1 MIVVYTRCSG
11 ILLEQKGIL
20 VIFAEYIF
28 LLLLLYIFFFRR
40 SININERKKKSK
52 TYVILMYGNMY
63 NISINVGI
71 LSNIF
76 IDRPICLHPGTTTK
90 IFKLYLFLS
99 SSSSSSSQRIAHQ
112 FILPYGNI
120 HNQIRIANWKSH
132 SIPIDRLAFGWKSK
146 ERSESDK
153 TVQAKYLLRSKT
165 ILLLP
170 HFTKMEY
177 KGDGTKTGPH
187 SSAFQTLQVQQPQ
200 KMLTVY
206 TSWFGAERSCSMVN
220 KELPHKLYKR
230 RILFTLH
237 TVMWVCLYA
246 ATCVLYVCVCVFAR
260 VSVCKC
266 GKACSFPI
274 SMIMTMKL
282 IIPSLAQWGCNVC
295 SDAG

>member
-99 SSSSSSSQRIAHQ
+99 SSSSSQRIVPSIYITLREYSQ
-112 FILPYGNI
+112 SNSNCKLKVPLDSNRSISLWLKEQGT
-120 HNQIRIANWKSH
+120 QRIRQN
-132 SIPIDRLAFGWKSK
+132 
-146 ERSESDK
+146 
-153 TVQAKYLLRSKT
+153 
-165 ILLLP
+165 
-170 HFTKMEY
+170 
-177 KGDGTKTGPH
+177 GPGKIFAQKQNNTTT
-187 SSAFQTLQVQQPQ
+187 SAFHQN
-200 KMLTVY
+200 
-206 TSWFGAERSCSMVN
+206 G
-220 KELPHKLYKR
+220 
-230 RILFTLH
+230 I
-237 TVMWVCLYA
+237 
-246 ATCVLYVCVCVFAR
+246 
-260 VSVCKC
+260 
-266 GKACSFPI
+266 
-274 SMIMTMKL
+274 
-282 IIPSLAQWGCNVC
+282 
-295 SDAG
+295 